1 MAESSAAEKSGRRA
15 RVKRGRVLSDE
26 DDESSAAEEPPKRR
40 KSEGVSDRS
49 LDEDTSDSAEISRVK
64 KGKKAAAE
72 SRAAKAKIDEDLK
85 NLMLGS
91 DGRSSVQILTCRSGI
106 ELRVPSRRTVRKWS

>member
-1 MAESSAAEKSGRRA
+1 
-15 RVKRGRVLSDE
+15 VKRGRVLSDDE
-26 DDESSAAEEPPKRR
+26 AESSAAEEPPKRR

-49 LDEDTSDSAEISRVK
+49 FDEDTSDSEEISRVN

-91 DGRSSVQILTCRSGI
+91 DGGSSVQILTCWSRFQ
-106 ELRVPSRRTVRKWS
+106 LRVPSRRTVRKWS